1 MVCHAVNI
9 TAWHIFLGAQELH
22 TSKFYAI
29 ITIEISKISSIVKS
43 TYQYETERTIG
54 GGYDSKK

>member
-9 TAWHIFLGAQELH
+9 TAWHIFWTQELR

-43 TYQYETERTIG
+43 TY
-54 GGYDSKK
+54 

>member
-1 MVCHAVNI
+1 MVCHAVNV
-9 TAWHIFLGAQELH
+9 TAWHIFWAQELC